1 MYRVEW
7 LDFDGEIKIMR
18 GFKTSEEA
26 HEWIRTHNFDMDF
39 EIPMVFYGDLANKE
53 TFVKERKENEKK

>member
-7 LDFDGEIKIMR
+7 LDFDGEIKVVK

-26 HEWIRTHNFDMDF
+26 HEWIRTHEFDMDS
-39 EIPMVFYGDLANKE
+39 EMPMVFHDDLANKE